1 MYTKR
6 ASLNREEA
14 LKFLIEWEEK
24 LHAEFKKDSSFAA
37 EKVSYYDFK
46 NLMWILT
53 LILKEKMTNNSD
65 SVDVYN
71 RTLKIRH
78 VLIKKRDKISEEIN
92 QLIKF
97 TTEEPTTE
105 SVTSFTCKLSNIA
118 LINTLL
124 VEISNEVSCSN

>member
-1 MYTKR
+1 
-6 ASLNREEA
+6 
-14 LKFLIEWEEK
+14 
-24 LHAEFKKDSSFAA
+24 
-37 EKVSYYDFK
+37 
-46 NLMWILT
+46 
-53 LILKEKMTNNSD
+53 MTNNSD